1 MFSKLRNYIKQEET
15 KIYYRKN
22 KLDIINYKKILIF
35 EDNKILVEI
44 IDDILDVTGS
54 QEVLGKP
61 IGSDS
66 LQNKHTFVTLFGLD
80 GAKSKA
86 EYYTNKALNVL
97 DSFQNNDF
105 LVDLTNSLLVRN
117 Y

>member
-44 IDDILDVTGS
+44 IDDIL
-54 QEVLGKP
+54 EIK
-61 IGSDS
+61 
-66 LQNKHTFVTLFGLD
+66 
-80 GAKSKA
+80 GANLIIKRFEK
-86 EYYTNKALNVL
+86 EE
-97 DSFQNNDF
+97 
-105 LVDLTNSLLVRN
+105 LLVEGSIFSITFRGD
-117 Y
+117 YV

>member
-44 IDDILDVTGS
+44 IDDIL
-54 QEVLGKP
+54 EIK
-61 IGSDS
+61 
-66 LQNKHTFVTLFGLD
+66 
-80 GAKSKA
+80 GANLIIKRFEK
-86 EYYTNKALNVL
+86 EE
-97 DSFQNNDF
+97 
-105 LVDLTNSLLVRN
+105 LLVEGSIFSITFIGD
-117 Y
+117 YV

>member
-44 IDDILDVTGS
+44 IDDIL
-54 QEVLGKP
+54 EIK
-61 IGSDS
+61 
-66 LQNKHTFVTLFGLD
+66 
-80 GAKSKA
+80 GANLIIKRFEK
-86 EYYTNKALNVL
+86 EE
-97 DSFQNNDF
+97 
-105 LVDLTNSLLVRN
+105 LLVEGSIYSITFRGN
-117 Y
+117 YV

>member
-44 IDDILDVTGS
+44 IDDIL
-54 QEVLGKP
+54 EIK
-61 IGSDS
+61 
-66 LQNKHTFVTLFGLD
+66 
-80 GAKSKA
+80 GANLIIKRFEK
-86 EYYTNKALNVL
+86 EE
-97 DSFQNNDF
+97 
-105 LVDLTNSLLVRN
+105 LLVEGNIFSITFRGN
-117 Y
+117 YV

>member
-44 IDDILDVTGS
+44 IDDIL
-54 QEVLGKP
+54 EIK
-61 IGSDS
+61 
-66 LQNKHTFVTLFGLD
+66 
-80 GAKSKA
+80 GANLIIKRFEK
-86 EYYTNKALNVL
+86 EE
-97 DSFQNNDF
+97 
-105 LVDLTNSLLVRN
+105 LLVEGSIYSITFRGD
-117 Y
+117 YV

>member
-44 IDDILDVTGS
+44 IDDIL
-54 QEVLGKP
+54 EIK
-61 IGSDS
+61 
-66 LQNKHTFVTLFGLD
+66 
-80 GAKSKA
+80 GANLIIKRFEK
-86 EYYTNKALNVL
+86 EE
-97 DSFQNNDF
+97 
-105 LVDLTNSLLVRN
+105 LLVEGSIYSITFGGN
-117 Y
+117 YV

>member
-44 IDDILDVTGS
+44 IDDILEIKE
-54 QEVLGKP
+54 QIL
-61 IGSDS
+61 
-66 LQNKHTFVTLFGLD
+66 
-80 GAKSKA
+80 
-86 EYYTNKALNVL
+86 
-97 DSFQNNDF
+97 
-105 LVDLTNSLLVRN
+105 
-117 Y
+117 

>member
-44 IDDILDVTGS
+44 IDDILEIKG
-54 QEVLGKP
+54 ENLIIKRFE
-61 IGSDS
+61 
-66 LQNKHTFVTLFGLD
+66 K
-80 GAKSKA
+80 
-86 EYYTNKALNVL
+86 EE
-97 DSFQNNDF
+97 
-105 LVDLTNSLLVRN
+105 LLVEGSIFSITFRGN
-117 Y
+117 YV

>member
-44 IDDILDVTGS
+44 IDDILEIKGVNLIIKRF
-54 QEVLGKP
+54 EK
-61 IGSDS
+61 
-66 LQNKHTFVTLFGLD
+66 
-80 GAKSKA
+80 
-86 EYYTNKALNVL
+86 EE
-97 DSFQNNDF
+97 
-105 LVDLTNSLLVRN
+105 LLVEGSIFSITFRGN
-117 Y
+117 YV

>member
-44 IDDILDVTGS
+44 IDDIL
-54 QEVLGKP
+54 EIK
-61 IGSDS
+61 
-66 LQNKHTFVTLFGLD
+66 
-80 GAKSKA
+80 GANLIIKRFEK
-86 EYYTNKALNVL
+86 EE
-97 DSFQNNDF
+97 
-105 LVDLTNSLLVRN
+105 LLVEGSIFSITFRGNN
-117 Y
+117 YV

>member
-44 IDDILDVTGS
+44 IDDIL
-54 QEVLGKP
+54 EIK
-61 IGSDS
+61 
-66 LQNKHTFVTLFGLD
+66 
-80 GAKSKA
+80 GANLIIKRFEK
-86 EYYTNKALNVL
+86 EE
-97 DSFQNNDF
+97 
-105 LVDLTNSLLVRN
+105 LLVEESIFSITFRGN
-117 Y
+117 YV

>member
-44 IDDILDVTGS
+44 IDDIL
-54 QEVLGKP
+54 EIK
-61 IGSDS
+61 
-66 LQNKHTFVTLFGLD
+66 
-80 GAKSKA
+80 GANLIIKRFEK
-86 EYYTNKALNVL
+86 EE
-97 DSFQNNDF
+97 
-105 LVDLTNSLLVRN
+105 LLVEGTIFSITFRGN
-117 Y
+117 YV

>member
-44 IDDILDVTGS
+44 IDDIL
-54 QEVLGKP
+54 EIK
-61 IGSDS
+61 
-66 LQNKHTFVTLFGLD
+66 
-80 GAKSKA
+80 GANLIIKRFEK
-86 EYYTNKALNVL
+86 EE
-97 DSFQNNDF
+97 
-105 LVDLTNSLLVRN
+105 LLVEGSIFCITFRGD
-117 Y
+117 YV

>member
-44 IDDILDVTGS
+44 IDDILEIKGANLIIKRFEN
-54 QEVLGKP
+54 Q
-61 IGSDS
+61 
-66 LQNKHTFVTLFGLD
+66 LFF
-80 GAKSKA
+80 
-86 EYYTNKALNVL
+86 Y
-97 DSFQNNDF
+97 F
-105 LVDLTNSLLVRN
+105 LAS
-117 Y
+117 

>member
-44 IDDILDVTGS
+44 IDDIL
-54 QEVLGKP
+54 EIK
-61 IGSDS
+61 
-66 LQNKHTFVTLFGLD
+66 
-80 GAKSKA
+80 GANLIIQRFEK
-86 EYYTNKALNVL
+86 EE
-97 DSFQNNDF
+97 
-105 LVDLTNSLLVRN
+105 LLVEGSIFSITFRGN
-117 Y
+117 YV